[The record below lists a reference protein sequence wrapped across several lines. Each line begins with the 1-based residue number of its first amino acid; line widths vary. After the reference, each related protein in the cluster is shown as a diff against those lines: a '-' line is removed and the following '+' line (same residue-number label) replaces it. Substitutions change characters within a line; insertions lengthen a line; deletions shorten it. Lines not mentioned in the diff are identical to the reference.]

1 MITGSPMR
9 SMTSIASSRVWAVA
23 EGGTG
28 SPMSIMAWRNLARSS
43 AVEIAL
49 WLAPITSTPYLSTTP
64 DSISSMARFSAVCP
78 PRVGSSTSGCSRWMM
93 LVSTS
98 RLRGST

>member
-9 SMTSIASSRVWAVA
+9 SMTSMASSRVWAVA

-28 SPMSIMAWRNLARSS
+28 RPMSIMAWRNWARSS
-43 AVEIAL
+43 AVAMAS

-64 DSISSMARFSAVCP
+64 VSISSMARLRAVWP

-98 RLRGST
+98 ALRGST